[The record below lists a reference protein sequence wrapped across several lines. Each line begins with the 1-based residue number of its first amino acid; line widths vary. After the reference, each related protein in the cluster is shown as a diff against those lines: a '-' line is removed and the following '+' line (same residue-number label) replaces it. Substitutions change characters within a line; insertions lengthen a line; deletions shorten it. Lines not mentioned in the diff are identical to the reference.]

1 MRHSAAAG
9 VCAAVSS
16 RAWACGREGGESGG
30 IIRRLTASAL
40 DVTSFS
46 GRLAAAQVPAGLAEP
61 GRGPASRT
69 GMRTGMGDG
78 GRGRGRARPSLIYG
92 AGWRTA
98 GNSGTLARRGG
109 EPEPIRQGEVPMEC
123 ASSWGLSETAWGPY
137 PVLAAYREGVA
148 AICGLAE
155 RV

>member
-69 GMRTGMGDG
+69 SMRTGIADRGEHGLRLYTAQG
-78 GRGRGRARPSLIYG
+78 GGQRATMAPTTDAGASRRRIGR
-92 AGWRTA
+92 
-98 GNSGTLARRGG
+98 
-109 EPEPIRQGEVPMEC
+109 
-123 ASSWGLSETAWGPY
+123 
-137 PVLAAYREGVA
+137 
-148 AICGLAE
+148 
-155 RV
+155 